1 MASKIIV
8 VGSSN
13 MDMVVKSTHIP
24 APGETVLGGAFLM
37 NPGGKGANQ
46 AVAAARLG
54 GKVAFITKIGN
65 DIFGQQLAQQLGEEK
80 INMKGML
87 ADANSPSGIALI
99 TVDTAG
105 ENSIV
110 VAPGANAHLNKQ
122 DVITKLE
129 AYPAAKIVLL
139 QLEIPIET
147 VEATLRYAQEKDI
160 RTMVNPAP
168 VNKSILN
175 LFPFI
180 DILTPNAKEA
190 EMLSGIVISDIETAK
205 LAANEICKKG
215 VKEVVITLGKLGAI
229 QVNKDEAQHIA
240 APQVTAID
248 TTAAGDVFN
257 GAMAVYLAEGKT
269 LLEAI
274 SFACKAAAIAVT
286 RLGAHSSIP
295 YRREVLLAHTE

>member
-1 MASKIIV
+1 MSSKIIV

-24 APGETVLGGAFLM
+24 APGETVLGGDFLM

-65 DIFGQQLAQQLGEEK
+65 YIFGHQLAQLFGEEE
-80 INMKGML
+80 INMKGIL

-99 TVDTAG
+99 TVDEVG

-122 DVITKLE
+122 DVITKLK
-129 AYPAAKIVLL
+129 AYPAAKIILL

-147 VEATLRYAQEKDI
+147 VEAILRYAQEKDI
-160 RTMVNPAP
+160 RIMVNPAP
-168 VNKSILN
+168 VNKRILN

-190 EMLSGIVISDIETAK
+190 EMLSGIAISDIETAK
-205 LAANEICKKG
+205 LAASEICKKG
-215 VKEVVITLGKLGAI
+215 VKEVIITLGKLGAI
-229 QVNKDEAQHIA
+229 QVNKDGARHIE
-240 APQVTAID
+240 APQVAAID

-257 GAMAVYLAEGKT
+257 GAIAVYLAEGKT

-286 RLGAHSSIP
+286 KLGAYSSIP
-295 YRREVLLAHTE
+295 YRKEVLLANTE

>member
-1 MASKIIV
+1 MSSKIIV

-24 APGETVLGGAFLM
+24 APGETVLGGDFLM

-65 DIFGQQLAQQLGEEK
+65 DIFGHQLAQLFGEEE
-80 INMKGML
+80 INMTGML
-87 ADANSPSGIALI
+87 ADGNSPSGIALI
-99 TVDTAG
+99 TVDEAG

-122 DVITKLE
+122 DVITKLK
-129 AYPAAKIVLL
+129 AYPAAKIILL

-160 RTMVNPAP
+160 RIMVNPAP
-168 VNKSILN
+168 VNKRILN

-190 EMLSGIVISDIETAK
+190 EMLSGIAISDIETAK
-205 LAANEICKKG
+205 LAASAICKKG
-215 VKEVVITLGKLGAI
+215 VKEVIITLGKLGAI
-229 QVNKDEAQHIA
+229 QVNKDGARHIE

-257 GAMAVYLAEGKT
+257 GAIAVYLAEGKT

-286 RLGAHSSIP
+286 KLGAYSSIP
-295 YRREVLLAHTE
+295 YRREVLLANTE